1 MMRTIKYLFSLSLI
15 AGFVFFMSCGGGD
28 PDPELTAQQLQTQ
41 KMQGTWTIISSTV
54 PDGVNP
60 TILNGTTMAFNADS
74 EYNPTS
80 FSSNG
85 APDYFNVD
93 PAPGGWS
100 FAGSSTTAVTLTNV
114 GPVSE
119 FNINNL
125 TETAMEIT
133 FSHPGFRVSD
143 LGGVYTA
150 NLTK

>member
-1 MMRTIKYLFSLSLI
+1 MKTIKYLLSLSLI
-15 AGFVFFMSCGGGD
+15 AGFVFFMNCGGGD
-28 PDPELTAQQLQTQ
+28 ETPDLTAQQLQTQ

-125 TETAMEIT
+125 TETALEIT
-133 FSHPGFRVSD
+133 FSHPGLRVSD
-143 LGGVYTA
+143 LGGIYTA